1 MPRHISII
9 FPGQGSQS
17 LGMLDNFYNNSI
29 DAYKDTISNSLDIDL
44 LDIISNGPENELNK
58 TSITQPAILLTSFIQ
73 FKELKKKFNINPDT
87 LCGHSL
93 GEYTSL
99 VASKSLSL
107 GDALSLVHKR
117 GLLMERCPEGS
128 MCAVLNTDL
137 EVISDICKRVEQETN
152 NIVSPANLNSPKQI
166 VISGTNDGVELA
178 IKYLK
183 DSGHKKCIKLNVSVA
198 SHSKVMNNT
207 IEEFKK
213 ELDKINFSMPNCDII
228 QNVNNRAPKNIDD
241 LKENLLNQ
249 LIYPVQW
256 SNTMKIINNYNG
268 IIIECGPNKVLS
280 GIAKS
285 NNINNVYSTSSET
298 FIEDIKDII

>member
-9 FPGQGSQS
+9 FPGQGSQA
-17 LGMLDNFYNNSI
+17 LGMLNHLSNNDI
-29 DAYKDTISNSLDIDL
+29 NPYKEMISNSLDIDL
-44 LDIISNGPENELNK
+44 LDIISNGPEDELNK

-73 FKELKKKFNINPDT
+73 FKELKKKYNINPDI

-99 VASKSLSL
+99 VASESLSL
-107 GDALSLVHKR
+107 SDALSLVHKR
-117 GLLMERCPEGS
+117 GHLMERCPQGS
-128 MCAVLNTDL
+128 MCAILNTDL
-137 EVISDICKRVEQETN
+137 DVISKICKRVEQETN
-152 NIVSPANLNSPKQI
+152 NIVSPANLNSPKQT
-166 VISGTNDGVELA
+166 VISGTNEGVDLA

-183 DSGHKKCIKLNVSVA
+183 DNGHKKCIKLNVSVA
-198 SHSKVMNNT
+198 SHSKVMNST

-213 ELDKINFSMPNCDII
+213 ELDKINISMPKSNII

-256 SNTMKIINNYNG
+256 SNTMKSINKYNG
-268 IIIECGPNKVLS
+268 IIIECGPSKVLS

-285 NNINNVYSTSSET
+285 NDMNNVYSTSSET
-298 FIEDIKDII
+298 FMEDIKGIL

>member
-9 FPGQGSQS
+9 FPGQGSQA
-17 LGMLDNFYNNSI
+17 LGMLNHLSSNDINP
-29 DAYKDTISNSLDIDL
+29 YKEMISNSLDIDL
-44 LDIISNGPENELNK
+44 LDIISNGPEDELNK

-73 FKELKKKFNINPDT
+73 FKELKKKYNINPDI

-99 VASKSLSL
+99 VASESLSL
-107 GDALSLVHKR
+107 SDALSLVHKR
-117 GLLMERCPEGS
+117 GHLMERCPQGS

-137 EVISDICKRVEQETN
+137 DVISNICKRVEQETN
-152 NIVSPANLNSPKQI
+152 NIVSPANLNSPKQT
-166 VISGTNDGVELA
+166 VISGTNEGVDLA

-183 DSGHKKCIKLNVSVA
+183 DNGHKKCIKLNVSVA
-198 SHSKVMNNT
+198 SHSKVMNST

-213 ELDKINFSMPNCDII
+213 ELDKINISMPKSNII

-256 SNTMKIINNYNG
+256 SNTMKSINKYNG
-268 IIIECGPNKVLS
+268 IIIECGPSKVLS

-285 NNINNVYSTSSET
+285 NDMNNVYSTSSET
-298 FIEDIKDII
+298 FMEDIKGIL

>member
-17 LGMLDNFYNNSI
+17 LGMLDNFSNKSI

-44 LDIISNGPENELNK
+44 LNIISNGPKEELNK

-99 VASKSLSL
+99 VASESLSL

-117 GLLMERCPEGS
+117 GLLMERCVQGS

-137 EVISDICKRVEQETN
+137 DVISKICKRVEQETN
-152 NIVSPANLNSPKQI
+152 NIVSPANLNSPKQT
-166 VISGTNDGVELA
+166 VISGTNEGVELA

-183 DSGHKKCIKLNVSVA
+183 DNGHKKCIKLTVSVA
-198 SHSKVMNNT
+198 SHSRVMSNT
-207 IEEFKK
+207 IGEFKK
-213 ELDKINFSMPNCDII
+213 ELDKINFSMPNCEII
-228 QNVNNRAPKNIDD
+228 QNVNNKSPKNIDD
-241 LKENLLNQ
+241 LKKNLLNQ
-249 LIYPVQW
+249 LIHPVQW
-256 SNTMKIINNYNG
+256 SNTMKSISNYNG

-285 NNINNVYSTSSET
+285 NNINNVYSTSSER
-298 FIEDIKDII
+298 FMEDIKGIL

>member
-17 LGMLDNFYNNSI
+17 LGMLDHFSNKSI
-29 DAYKDTISNSLDIDL
+29 DEYKDTISNSLDIDL
-44 LDIISNGPENELNK
+44 LNIISNGPKEELNK

-73 FKELKKKFNINPDT
+73 FKELKKKFNINPNT
-87 LCGHSL
+87 ICGHSL

-99 VASKSLSL
+99 VASESLSL

-117 GLLMERCPEGS
+117 GLLMERCVQGS

-137 EVISDICKRVEQETN
+137 DVISKICKRVEQETN
-152 NIVSPANLNSPKQI
+152 NIVSPANLNSPNQT
-166 VISGTNDGVELA
+166 VISGTNEGVDLA

-183 DSGHKKCIKLNVSVA
+183 DNGHKKCIKLTVSVA
-198 SHSKVMNNT
+198 SHSRVMSNT
-207 IEEFKK
+207 IGEFKK
-213 ELDKINFSMPNCDII
+213 ELDKINFSMPNCEII
-228 QNVNNRAPKNIDD
+228 QNVNNKSPKNIVD
-241 LKENLLNQ
+241 LKINLLNQ
-249 LIYPVQW
+249 LIHPVQW
-256 SNTMKIINNYNG
+256 SNTMKSISNYNG

-285 NNINNVYSTSSET
+285 NNINNVYSTSSER
-298 FIEDIKDII
+298 FMEDIKGIL

>member
-17 LGMLDNFYNNSI
+17 LGMLDQFSNKSI
-29 DAYKDTISNSLDIDL
+29 DEYKDTISNSLDIDL
-44 LDIISNGPENELNK
+44 LNIISNGPKEELNK

-73 FKELKKKFNINPDT
+73 FKELKKKFNINPST
-87 LCGHSL
+87 ICGHSL

-99 VASKSLSL
+99 VASESLSL

-117 GLLMERCPEGS
+117 GLLMERCVQGS

-137 EVISDICKRVEQETN
+137 DVISKICNRVEQETN
-152 NIVSPANLNSPKQI
+152 NIVSPANLNSPNQT
-166 VISGTNDGVELA
+166 VISGTNEGVDLA

-183 DSGHKKCIKLNVSVA
+183 DNGHKKCIKLTVSVA
-198 SHSKVMNNT
+198 SHSRVMSNT
-207 IEEFKK
+207 IGEFKK
-213 ELDKINFSMPNCDII
+213 ELDKINFSMPNCEII
-228 QNVNNRAPKNIDD
+228 QNVNNKSPKNIVD
-241 LKENLLNQ
+241 LKKNLLNQ
-249 LIYPVQW
+249 LIHPVQW
-256 SNTMKIINNYNG
+256 SNTMKSISNYNG

-285 NNINNVYSTSSET
+285 NNINNVYSTSSER
-298 FIEDIKDII
+298 FMEDIKGIL

>member
-17 LGMLDNFYNNSI
+17 LGMLDNLSNNPV
-29 DAYKDTISNSLDIDL
+29 DFYKDTISNSLDIDL
-44 LDIISNGPENELNK
+44 LDIISNGPEDELNK

-73 FKELKKKFNINPDT
+73 FNELKKKFNIKPDI

-99 VASKSLSL
+99 VASEALSLS
-107 GDALSLVHKR
+107 DALSLVHKR
-117 GLLMERCPEGS
+117 GHLMERCPQGS

-137 EVISDICKRVEQETN
+137 DVISKICNRVEQETN
-152 NIVSPANLNSPKQI
+152 NIVSPANLNSPKQT
-166 VISGTNDGVELA
+166 VISGTHEGVELA

-183 DSGHKKCIKLNVSVA
+183 DNGHKKCIKLNVSVA
-198 SHSKVMNNT
+198 SHSKVMNST

-213 ELDKINFSMPNCDII
+213 ELDKIDFSMPNCDII
-228 QNVNNRAPKNIDD
+228 QNVNNMAPKNVDD
-241 LKENLLNQ
+241 LKKNLLNQ

-256 SNTMKIINNYNG
+256 SNTMKSINKHNG
-268 IIIECGPNKVLS
+268 IIIECGPSKVLS

-285 NNINNVYSTSSET
+285 NDINNIYSTSSET
-298 FIEDIKDII
+298 FMEDIRGIL

>member
-9 FPGQGSQS
+9 FPGQGSQA
-17 LGMLDNFYNNSI
+17 LGMLNHLSSNDINP
-29 DAYKDTISNSLDIDL
+29 YKEIISNSLDIDL
-44 LDIISNGPENELNK
+44 LDIISNGPEDELNK

-73 FKELKKKFNINPDT
+73 FKELKKKYNINPDI

-99 VASKSLSL
+99 VASESLSL
-107 GDALSLVHKR
+107 SDALSLVHKR
-117 GLLMERCPEGS
+117 GHLMEKCPQGS

-137 EVISDICKRVEQETN
+137 DVISKICKRVEQETN
-152 NIVSPANLNSPKQI
+152 NIVSPANLNSPKQT
-166 VISGTNDGVELA
+166 VISGTNEGVDLA

-183 DSGHKKCIKLNVSVA
+183 DNGHKKCIKLNVSVA
-198 SHSKVMNNT
+198 SHSKVMNST

-213 ELDKINFSMPNCDII
+213 ELDKINISMPKSNII

-256 SNTMKIINNYNG
+256 SNTMKSINKYNG
-268 IIIECGPNKVLS
+268 IIIECGPSKVLS

-285 NNINNVYSTSSET
+285 NDINNVYSTSSET
-298 FIEDIKDII
+298 FMEDIKGIL

>member
-17 LGMLDNFYNNSI
+17 LGMLDHLSNNSI
-29 DAYKDTISNSLDIDL
+29 DFYKDTILKSLDIDL
-44 LDIISNGPENELNK
+44 LDIISNGPEDELNK
-58 TSITQPAILLTSFIQ
+58 TSITQPAILLTSFIR

-99 VASKSLSL
+99 VASESLSL

-117 GLLMERCPEGS
+117 GLLMEQCPKGS

-137 EVISDICKRVEQETN
+137 VVVSKICKRVEQETN
-152 NIVSPANLNSPKQI
+152 NIVSPANLNSPKQT
-166 VISGTNDGVELA
+166 VISGTNEGVELA

-183 DSGHKKCIKLNVSVA
+183 DNGHKKCIKLNVSVA

-228 QNVNNRAPKNIDD
+228 QNVNNRTPKNINE
-241 LKENLLNQ
+241 LKKNLLNQ

-256 SNTMKIINNYNG
+256 SNTMKFIKKYNG
-268 IIIECGPNKVLS
+268 IIIECGPNNVLS
-280 GIAKS
+280 GLARS
-285 NNINNVYSTSSET
+285 NGSDKVYSTFSEN
-298 FIEDIKDII
+298 FIDEIMSVI

>member
-17 LGMLDNFYNNSI
+17 LGMLDNFSNKSI
-29 DAYKDTISNSLDIDL
+29 DSYKDTISNSLDIDL
-44 LDIISNGPENELNK
+44 LNIISNGPKEELNK

-73 FKELKKKFNINPDT
+73 FKELKKKYNINPDI

-99 VASKSLSL
+99 VASESLSL
-107 GDALSLVHKR
+107 SDALSLVHKR
-117 GLLMERCPEGS
+117 GHLMERCPQGS
-128 MCAVLNTDL
+128 MCAILNTDL
-137 EVISDICKRVEQETN
+137 DVISNICKRVEQETN
-152 NIVSPANLNSPKQI
+152 NIVSPANLNSPKQT
-166 VISGTNDGVELA
+166 VISGTNEGVDLA

-198 SHSKVMNNT
+198 SHSKVMNST

-213 ELDKINFSMPNCDII
+213 ELDKINISMPKSNII

-256 SNTMKIINNYNG
+256 SNTMKSINKYNG
-268 IIIECGPNKVLS
+268 IIIECGPSKVLS

-285 NNINNVYSTSSET
+285 NDMNNVYSTSSET
-298 FIEDIKDII
+298 FMEDIKGIL